1 MWGSFPL
8 FLFSEMETTEQG
20 DGSTL
25 DRDGDT
31 KAKLSLSLLR
41 LEE

>member
-20 DGSTL
+20 DGSTV

-31 KAKLSLSLLR
+31 KAKLSTIIIKA
-41 LEE
+41 